1 MTQAKLLWSVTTP
14 GALRREMWGEKKKYI
29 LSFYGR
35 FYAELCLVR
44 LQSSFSVHRLPST
57 QVVK

>member
-1 MTQAKLLWSVTTP
+1 MVSYDAQGTRKKV
-14 GALRREMWGEKKKYI
+14 WGGKKYI

-44 LQSSFSVHRLPST
+44 LQSSFSVHRLPGT